1 MDQNQKLSKVQ
12 NLLCSVIHHFKVILT
27 LLYVST
33 VSVYDEVNM
42 DLFGAGFRYFVTNEI
57 AVGLGL
63 TLEQDQLRKNLKMVM
78 KLNLHR
84 QHLEWLLMQIII
96 SKR

>member
-1 MDQNQKLSKVQ
+1 MFGYTPFQSNFDPA
-12 NLLCSVIHHFKVILT
+12 H
-27 LLYVST
+27 VST

-96 SKR
+96 SKSYTVFLLMLN